1 MNSKKVA
8 IAAGSSIAGALS
20 LMIAAYFMLNNNQGD
35 VYGSSSPNPCDDFYQ
50 YACGKWITDNPLS
63 NGIDSI
69 TTVSQAQR
77 KIDEYIWKLLT
88 DDSYSSNDLRLQAAS
103 KVYKSCTNFRNSDSF
118 ISACRQWIYM
128 YFGQWGLMPSTQQ
141 IDGAPNIENMDLTD
155 FCLPAIMQFGYSL
168 LFSIDIDPR
177 ARSIICK
184 RSKENFYRMANLLRI
199 PTFHNN
205 AIDTAFQMMK
215 DLCKVNDPKSPQ
227 SPKLKRNI
235 TLQELSLIC
244 PEIRWSDLF
253 AKVFKEAEYEDYEG
267 LPITIEGE
275 EQLKQRCKQ
284 HASALQTDR
293 KTFQTMMIINFVSEL
308 LKYTL
313 LPSTKKTTDPS
324 TSLFDDECIRQV
336 KEAFA
341 YTIERYY
348 LPSHVNETH
357 KKKVTTI
364 FDEVKRTVL
373 KSIPEYIWLTRS
385 EKEFVSKKIEKM
397 KIHALYTNLSDLE
410 KKENNSA
417 IYRHNYY
424 VNAIIMGRARNMDKF
439 KSHLSPSDVSLSPSP
454 VFNVDIFYQ
463 TSKNRV
469 NVNAGLIQPPFY
481 IDGDDMLSNYGRI
494 GLLIGHEIFHSI
506 DTIGT
511 RWGENGNLQ
520 KSKFSRTLSIKVYN
534 KSKCFQEQYGKDETI
549 KHKIASHKFVDEIIA
564 DNGAIHVLFKGFKQL
579 IRKLAGH
586 VSQDPDTTQRRYQ
599 SFFHG
604 FAEVLCGEYSGKALE
619 RYIKDTYHVLNK
631 YRVNFALSNSKE
643 FSLAYHCRPGS
654 PMNPLNKCRVY

>member
-293 KTFQTMMIINFVSEL
+293 KTFQTMMIINF
-308 LKYTL
+308 
-313 LPSTKKTTDPS
+313 
-324 TSLFDDECIRQV
+324 
-336 KEAFA
+336 
-341 YTIERYY
+341 
-348 LPSHVNETH
+348 
-357 KKKVTTI
+357 VTTI